1 MNGTNTK
8 FMIRY
13 QNQKQ
18 IQPVKNLKKID
29 VESPRKTRSSLKI
42 QQSNLQKK
50 KKKEKENKDSMLLTG
65 CRILMI

>member
-50 KKKEKENKDSMLLTG
+50 KKRKRK
-65 CRILMI
+65 